1 MNTHLL
7 AALTVSSVMGLAGC
21 TAPRAAEAP
30 VARAVR
36 VATASVPEAPRGLRY
51 AVTVQPSEHLT
62 LAVKANGYVA
72 GLHQVRTDGG
82 RWRTLQPGDVVRA
95 GTILVRLRDAEYRE
109 RLNQAR
115 GSLLEVQASQV
126 KARLDLDRA
135 RSLFAADSL
144 TKPEMD
150 AAQAAFDAATA
161 RMTSAH
167 AQVDA
172 ATLALDDC
180 VLTAPID
187 GIVLERRLETG
198 MLAGA
203 GTVAFVLGRVTDVE
217 ALFGVPDAIV
227 STISLGQP
235 LTMTTEAFPGA
246 SFPGRVSGVAPSADP
261 ASRVFT
267 IEVTLQNADGRLR
280 PGMIGAIEI
289 ANRAYPEPKAIGTAV
304 PLAAVVRSPRDPE
317 GYAVFVIETADGHDV
332 ARLRSVTLGDTIG
345 NTVAVVDGL
354 RTGERVIVMGATLV
368 RDGEP
373 VRIIL

>member
-7 AALTVSSVMGLAGC
+7 AALTVSSVIGLAGC
-21 TAPRAAEAP
+21 TAPRADEAP

-167 AQVDA
+167 AQVEA

-203 GTVAFVLGRVTDVE
+203 GTVAFVLGRVTEVE
-217 ALFGVPDAIV
+217 ALFGVPDAVV

-289 ANRAYPEPKAIGTAV
+289 ANRAYRGTTTDGHGRPAGRRR
-304 PLAAVVRSPRDPE
+304 PLAS
-317 GYAVFVIETADGHDV
+317 
-332 ARLRSVTLGDTIG
+332 
-345 NTVAVVDGL
+345 
-354 RTGERVIVMGATLV
+354 
-368 RDGEP
+368 
-373 VRIIL
+373 